1 MFKRNPF
8 GHYLILKKW
17 LIRYL
22 GFMTHRRYR
31 GFNELKIEGSEII
44 KNLPDTNVLFISNH
58 QTYFADVVAMFH
70 VFNASLKGR
79 IDSIKN
85 VGYLWSP
92 KLNIYYVAAKET
104 MKAGLL
110 PRILAYAGSVSIE
123 RTWREGGKE
132 INRQVKF
139 SDITN
144 IGTAL
149 DDGWVI
155 TFPQGTTQPF
165 RPVRKGTAHIIKRY
179 RPIVIPIVI
188 DGFRRSFDKKGL
200 MIKKRGILQS
210 MIIKPPLEID
220 YDNESVED
228 ILEKIQYAIE
238 QHPTFLKVI
247 PKEELE
253 AKQKLDVTRQWD
265 F

>member
-1 MFKRNPF
+1 MR
-8 GHYLILKKW
+8 
-17 LIRYL
+17 
-22 GFMTHRRYR
+22 
-31 GFNELKIEGSEII
+31 
-44 KNLPDTNVLFISNH
+44 
-58 QTYFADVVAMFH
+58 
-70 VFNASLKGR
+70 
-79 IDSIKN
+79 
-85 VGYLWSP
+85 
-92 KLNIYYVAAKET
+92 
-104 MKAGLL
+104 AGLL
-110 PRILAYAGSVSIE
+110 PRVLAYAGSVSIE
-123 RTWREGGKE
+123 RTWREAGKD
-132 INRQVKF
+132 INRQVKL

-144 IGTAL
+144 IGKAL

-179 RPIVIPIVI
+179 KPIVIPIVI

-220 YDNESVED
+220 YDKESIDD

-253 AKQKLDVTRQWD
+253 AKRKLDVTRQWD